1 MVQGFVFGSFVLD
14 VRRGSLVREG
24 VPVAIGYKGLS
35 LLQAL
40 LQAKGQVVSK
50 TALMQAAWQ
59 DTAVEENNLS
69 VQIAAL
75 RKLLGAQSDG
85 NGWIATVS
93 RVGYRFTGPVHDFG
107 GANEGD
113 GVPWA
118 SRSVHP
124 ERPSIVVLPL
134 ANSSGKQDQD
144 YLADGI
150 TDDIITALTRFR
162 WFRVIGRSSSFAYK
176 GRSLDIKQVARELGV
191 RYAMEG
197 SVRRSGQSVRVS
209 AQLVDAATARQ
220 IWAERYE
227 IELTEVF
234 AVQDAI
240 AERVAGAIEPELLK
254 TESLPAVARHSG
266 NVTAWDLVRQG
277 TWHFRRIEREF
288 HLRARELFRE
298 ARSCD
303 PELAEAHLWVAR
315 VSAGISGY
323 GWSDQPEAD
332 LREGLAAAL
341 KAVQLDERNPY
352 AHYALAICSAQAN
365 APEQA
370 VLAAE
375 KAIEISPSFA
385 LGYLVL
391 GMGHLFRGHAHDA
404 LAPFERGLTLNPY
417 DPQNFVWYNLLAL
430 AYLFAERPEDGLAA
444 AVKGRKIRPAWR
456 PVYETLACCYVAL
469 GRVREAEPSIAQL
482 RQLAAAYSGLE
493 PLKLR
498 NPQWARRYRDL
509 LEQGGWSPG
518 S

>member
-1 MVQGFVFGSFVLD
+1 MVHGFVFGSFVLD
-14 VRRGSLVREG
+14 ARRGTLVHKG
-24 VPVAIGYKGLS
+24 VPVAVGYRGLS

-50 TALMQAAWQ
+50 TALMQAVWQ
-59 DTAVEENNLS
+59 DATVEENNLS

-75 RKLLGAQSDG
+75 RKLLGAQPDG
-85 NGWIATVS
+85 SGWIATVS
-93 RVGYRFTGPVHDFG
+93 RVGYRFAGPIDDF
-107 GANEGD
+107 D
-113 GVPWA
+113 GVVGRDAVPPS
-118 SRSVHP
+118 SRSDQD
-124 ERPSIVVLPL
+124 RPSIVVLPL
-134 ANSSGKQDQD
+134 INSSGEQDQD

-150 TDDIITALTRFR
+150 ADDIIMALTRFR

-176 GRSLDIKQVARELGV
+176 GRNLDIKQVAHELGV

-197 SVRRSGQSVRVS
+197 SVRRSGQCVRVS
-209 AQLVDAATARQ
+209 AQLVDAVTARQ
-220 IWAERYE
+220 IWAERYDM
-227 IELTEVF
+227 ELTEAF

-240 AERVAGAIEPELLK
+240 AERVAAAIEPELLK
-254 TESLPAVARHSG
+254 TESISTFGRHSG

-277 TWHFRRIEREF
+277 TWHFHRVERES

-298 ARSCD
+298 ARNCD

-315 VSAGISGY
+315 VSAGIAAY

-332 LREGLAAAL
+332 IREGLAAAL

-352 AHYALAICSAQAN
+352 AHYALAICSTQAN
-365 APEQA
+365 APEQT

-385 LGYLVL
+385 LGHLVL
-391 GMGHLFRGHAHDA
+391 GMGHLFRGHAHEA

-417 DPQNFVWYNLLAL
+417 DPQNFIWYNLCAL
-430 AYLFAERPEDGLAA
+430 AYLFADRPEDGILAA
-444 AVKGRKIRPAWR
+444 MKGRKIRPAWR
-456 PVYETLACCYVAL
+456 PIYETLACCYAAL
-469 GRVREAEPSIAQL
+469 GRAQDALLSVEQL
-482 RQLAAAYSGLE
+482 RQLAPAYSGLE

-498 NPQWARRYRDL
+498 NPQWARLYRDL
-509 LEQGGWSPG
+509 LEQNGWSPR